1 MFCWPCSSTLIK
13 AIIKHQP
20 SNNNMMTQIQ
30 HLNIMS
36 QSPVNQPNNT
46 GIQKDW
52 KVSVA
57 ISMTALSDSFS
68 VGSSDVIFSRGKKA
82 KSHAGNIFF
91 QSIIEK
97 SAEKYAK
104 AEGRLGK
111 SIIVSEIIDTVR
123 QHSPNGGFVKKDRG
137 KWFEVGDWS
146 ARERV
151 GQSLR
156 DLLHGQYRSSASSK
170 KRRREEANTKMI
182 DTLIGSNNYVS
193 KRIRCL
199 SDNIENQGSQ
209 VSDVYLMLMM
219 TQANS
224 EILDQL
230 KQDNSVQQKLS
241 EMGSVSSKEEDSK
254 PKAK

>member
-1 MFCWPCSSTLIK
+1 
-13 AIIKHQP
+13 
-20 SNNNMMTQIQ
+20 MMTQIQ
-30 HLNIMS
+30 EHLSSMS
-36 QSPVNQPNNT
+36 QSPFNQPSNT

-52 KVSVA
+52 KASVVV
-57 ISMTALSDSFS
+57 IMTPLSDSFS
-68 VGSSDVIFSRGKKA
+68 AGSYDVIFSRGKKA

-91 QSIIEK
+91 QSIVEK

-123 QHSPNGGFVKKDRG
+123 RQSPNGGFVKQDRG

-170 KRRREEANTKMI
+170 KRRREETNAKMI
-182 DTLIGSNNYVS
+182 DALIESNNYVS

-199 SDNIENQGSQ
+199 SDSIENQSSQ
-209 VSDVYLMLMM
+209 VSDASLMLVM

-230 KQDNSVQQKLS
+230 KQDNSVQQRLS
-241 EMGSVSSKEEDSK
+241 EMGSASSKEEDSK
-254 PKAK
+254 PEAK